1 MGDQELF
8 NPKFAIC
15 NIPYARELG
24 VATVLAGSVQRAGD
38 RVRVTTMCAADE
50 AKRAVA
56 DYKDDV
62 LSYPFAQQWL
72 AVVEAH
78 FGDLDSAMAILPHL
92 LEVPGGLTRGQLRLD
107 PMFDPLRNDPRFQKL
122 AQSEAPETADK

>member
-15 NIPYARELG
+15 NIPYVRELG

-50 AKRAVA
+50 VKVGCGKKR
-56 DYKDDV
+56 K
-62 LSYPFAQQWL
+62 WL
-72 AVVEAH
+72 L
-78 FGDLDSAMAILPHL
+78 FNPN
-92 LEVPGGLTRGQLRLD
+92 RL
-107 PMFDPLRNDPRFQKL
+107 QKL
-122 AQSEAPETADK
+122 AQ